1 MSTIIHHRHSST
13 QTPSSSLII
22 SQYNNVDII
31 DDDIKNLDEC
41 QHEQHEQHDQSSS
54 LSMIT
59 EEENHYHQQQS
70 QMKTNQKYILCPLIE
85 KEKDCT
91 IDTID
96 LLDHSKTLD
105 SFHNHNHHLLKN
117 YFVQID
123 NNHNNLEEE
132 MNKKNKKIDPLIMNI
147 NGHGNC
153 LINTQLPP
161 PYTSL
166 VPDDDDIEGPTP
178 DDDEEDEDC
187 CEDSALNSSTSVF
200 DFDKSNIE
208 PININNIEIIRTR
221 SKQSKIRISF
231 MILFKSCFCRGPM
244 MMRILSALFFA
255 ISSFLLVVINK
266 IILTTYQ

>member
-1 MSTIIHHRHSST
+1 MKPSFRKETSSSST
-13 QTPSSSLII
+13 TATMMTNVGNDNTIMMNNNNTPYPSPNELIHAIINGNICKGFPEPPSKLVKLFISSTRTDFEI
-22 SQYNNVDII
+22 
-31 DDDIKNLDEC
+31 ER
-41 QHEQHEQHDQSSS
+41 QHLHEIVLPKLERYCNS
-54 LSMIT
+54 LS
-59 EEENHYHQQQS
+59 
-70 QMKTNQKYILCPLIE
+70 L
-85 KEKDCT
+85 
-91 IDTID
+91 D
-96 LLDHSKTLD
+96 LLA
-105 SFHNHNHHLLKN
+105 
-117 YFVQID
+117 
-123 NNHNNLEEE
+123 
-132 MNKKNKKIDPLIMNI
+132 IDP
-147 NGHGNC
+147 HW
-153 LINTQLPP
+153 QLQPPP